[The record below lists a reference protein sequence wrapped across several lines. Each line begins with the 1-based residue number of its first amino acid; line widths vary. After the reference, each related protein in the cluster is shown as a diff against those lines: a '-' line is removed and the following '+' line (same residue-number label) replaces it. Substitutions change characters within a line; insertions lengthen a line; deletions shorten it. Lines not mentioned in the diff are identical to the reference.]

1 MSMHRKHKTNRTVII
16 AIAAVIVVAIGVCIA
31 QFTGKQ
37 DSSYTVTQ
45 YPGSTGYQGT
55 FYTITDNAGHLIV
68 IDGGWA
74 GDADYVRSVI
84 GRYGNQVDAWI
95 ITHPHQDHAGAFN
108 EIFADPQGIT
118 VKAVYDNGFDYEF
131 IESVGE
137 PYDDITVME
146 NYHALTQALE
156 TTPVTGDDGGTAS
169 GTTITHL
176 TRGDS
181 VDICGLKVDVLNAF
195 DDVVKA
201 NVGSEADYQNNAAL
215 LLLISSSNSSMLFC
229 SDIKFNMEDCLLPAL
244 SGVTCDY
251 VEVAHHGNWGFSL
264 ETYLNL
270 GASGYFFDAPPG
282 IVDVESFPAYTLKRE
297 LLDAGKETYDFYTG
311 ENKIILE

>member
-1 MSMHRKHKTNRTVII
+1 MQKEHKKNRAVFIV
-16 AIAAVIVVAIGVCIA
+16 IAAVLAVGIGVCA
-31 QFTGKQ
+31 VMFTRKP

-156 TTPVTGDDGGTAS
+156 ETQDTGDGGGTAS

-176 TRGDS
+176 KRGDS
-181 VDICGLKVDVLNAF
+181 VNICGLTVDVLNAF

-215 LLLISSSNSSMLFC
+215 LLLISSPNSSMLFC

-244 SGVTCDY
+244 GGVTCDY

-270 GASGYFFDAPPG
+270 GATGYFFDAPPG

-297 LLDAGKETYDFYTG
+297 LQDAGKETYDFYTG
-311 ENKIILE
+311 ENKITLE